1 MLNKLNGNLF
11 SLAALYFTFA
21 GAVVFSLA
29 HIYLDRKEKVAK
41 KDLELSEKYEKWFV
55 QNRKCINL
63 SVQDYYLNESMITK
77 FNSIIS
83 DLCSISIISDLR
95 KTLKYESVDKLRD
108 FTRYYEKC
116 RGSYNHILSCWYW
129 YPDNHS

>member
-29 HIYLDRKEKVAK
+29 HIYSDRKEKVAK

-63 SVQDYYLNESMITK
+63 SVRDYYLNESMITK
-77 FNSIIS
+77 FNSIIP
-83 DLCSISIISDLR
+83 DLHSI
-95 KTLKYESVDKLRD
+95 
-108 FTRYYEKC
+108 
-116 RGSYNHILSCWYW
+116 
-129 YPDNHS
+129 P